1 MLLTCPLKMLQQQ
14 SIQFQILSHIL
25 NYWHKKDANVKNT
38 CHAHEFQYLPVLT
51 LRRIIFLVI
60 PLEGEDGRTSLAR
73 VVQNERV
80 IETGVVD
87 VV

>member
-1 MLLTCPLKMLQQQ
+1 MASCAALVVVGVVGMAVVVVEGGGA
-14 SIQFQILSHIL
+14 SICFMGDGGDTGVTTPS
-25 NYWHKKDANVKNT
+25 
-38 CHAHEFQYLPVLT
+38 